1 MDDDTFLLPGGDPG
15 NHQPEK
21 TENPAADLIR
31 KKVDDAYKSEPSA
44 AAEIEEAKD
53 LNKSAAASKHQK
65 FIHELS
71 NSGKTMEDIQVAWH
85 DYYAGL
91 TDVEKHQVWHEFY
104 SAQASSS
111 KHPAIVSKITSS
123 KKLEHTHPKQPIK
136 LRGRVASAT
145 KTLADMRG
153 HALRSEPK
161 NRTVKRKGPI
171 HSLAFGIGIGAIVI
185 FILLFGFFNERFIAP
200 FIQPSRS
207 LSDVPLIVEG
217 SAIGPNP
224 EVIIPKINVEI
235 PVVYDVNTINESS
248 VDKGLEQGVV
258 HYADTAVP
266 GQNGNVVI
274 VGHSSNN
281 IFNKGRYKFAF
292 VLLKK
297 LELGDTFYLQKDG
310 KRYTYQVY
318 QKKIVKPDDVSVLGL
333 SDKKATATLITCDP
347 PGTSI
352 NRLVITAEQINPD
365 PSKNAPASNKGA
377 LATQSVE
384 IPGNSQTLWARLL
397 NSFGH

>member
-1 MDDDTFLLPGGDPG
+1 MDDDTFLLPGEDPA
-15 NHQPEK
+15 NRQEQN

-31 KKVDDAYKSEPSA
+31 KKVEEAYKGEPDA
-44 AAEIEEAKD
+44 EAEIEEAKFI
-53 LNKSAAASKHQK
+53 NKSASVSKHQK
-65 FIHELS
+65 FIQELS

-91 TDVEKHQVWHEFY
+91 TDIEKHQVWQEFY
-104 SAQASSS
+104 SIQASTS
-111 KHPAIVSKITSS
+111 KHPALAGNITPTEKSHQTDSKQP
-123 KKLEHTHPKQPIK
+123 KKLY
-136 LRGRVASAT
+136 GRVASVT
-145 KTLADMRG
+145 KTLADMRD

-161 NRTVKRKGPI
+161 NRTTKRKGPI
-171 HSLAFGIGIGAIVI
+171 HSVAFGIVVGAAVI

-235 PVVYDVNTINESS
+235 PVVYDVNTINEES
-248 VDKGLEQGVV
+248 VDQALEQGVV

-281 IFNKGRYKFAF
+281 IFNKGR
-292 VLLKK
+292 
-297 LELGDTFYLQKDG
+297 
-310 KRYTYQVY
+310 
-318 QKKIVKPDDVSVLGL
+318 
-333 SDKKATATLITCDP
+333 
-347 PGTSI
+347 
-352 NRLVITAEQINPD
+352 
-365 PSKNAPASNKGA
+365 
-377 LATQSVE
+377 
-384 IPGNSQTLWARLL
+384 
-397 NSFGH
+397 